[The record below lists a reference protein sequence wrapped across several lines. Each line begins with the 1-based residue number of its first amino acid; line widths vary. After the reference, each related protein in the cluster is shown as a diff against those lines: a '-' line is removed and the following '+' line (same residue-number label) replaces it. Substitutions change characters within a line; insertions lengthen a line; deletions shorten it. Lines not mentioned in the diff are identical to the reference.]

1 MQIHFDKNRILAA
14 SDSLLGLS
22 RSMRTSRNELE
33 DVCLRLRSQTEL
45 KKCLIDLNKQ
55 KEAMEVLTAR
65 LVNISSALRE
75 ITDLYDRTEAR
86 NEALLEGQD
95 RNTGRVTKFRTG
107 SLGST
112 ITERINKILYR

>member
-1 MQIHFDKNRILAA
+1 MQIHFEKNRISAA
-14 SDSLLGLS
+14 SNSLLELS

-33 DVCLRLRSQTEL
+33 DVCSRLRKQTEL
-45 KKCLIDLNKQ
+45 KKCLIDLNEQ
-55 KEAMEVLTAR
+55 KEALEVLTAR

-86 NEALLEGQD
+86 NEALLDGQD
-95 RNTGRVTKFRTG
+95 QNAGRITKIRTG
-107 SLGST
+107 SLGGL